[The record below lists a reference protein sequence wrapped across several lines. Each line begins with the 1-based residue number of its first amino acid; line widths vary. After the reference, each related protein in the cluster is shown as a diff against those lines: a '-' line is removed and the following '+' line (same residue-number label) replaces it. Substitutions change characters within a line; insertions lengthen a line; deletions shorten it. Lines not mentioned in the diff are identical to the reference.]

1 MAMLQSARL
10 SLSSGRPVVAH
21 IAWTGGT
28 REGATLSSEREVNY
42 VRLRPHP
49 ADFALHYDI

>member
-10 SLSSGRPVVAH
+10 SLSSGGPVVAY
-21 IAWTGGT
+21 IAWTVELGKVQLFQ
-28 REGATLSSEREVNY
+28 AREVDY

>member
-10 SLSSGRPVVAH
+10 SLSSGRPVVAY

-28 REGATLSSEREVNY
+28 SPLGL
-42 VRLRPHP
+42 
-49 ADFALHYDI
+49 

>member
-10 SLSSGRPVVAH
+10 SLSSGRPVVAY